1 VFFQILPPD
10 FKRAEHGDGRLIGSQ
25 APINEF
31 RSDTGDSGRPALRRR
46 PELNVIVK

>member
-31 RSDTGDSGRPALRRR
+31 QVRHGRFRAARSEAAT
-46 PELNVIVK
+46 